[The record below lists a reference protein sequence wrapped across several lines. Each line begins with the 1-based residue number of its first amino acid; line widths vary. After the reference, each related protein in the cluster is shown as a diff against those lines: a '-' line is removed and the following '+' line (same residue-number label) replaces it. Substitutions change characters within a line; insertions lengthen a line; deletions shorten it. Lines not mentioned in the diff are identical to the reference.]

1 MPKRIALFQDTMI
14 AKLEINATRL
24 STLMINNDDDVRLV
38 PSLTG
43 VPHTLRAVS
52 VGYKTPYEAEALR
65 S

>member
-1 MPKRIALFQDTMI
+1 MI

-24 STLMINNDDDVRLV
+24 STSMINNDDDVRLV

-43 VPHTLRAVS
+43 VPHPLRAVS